1 LGSLNPP
8 SFPTFDF
15 FVRWLRFLVFTSFE
29 ELKSKNQ
36 AAHYF
41 KNQKESEDEEQAVLT
56 AYVGKLSLYSKL
68 C

>member
-1 LGSLNPP
+1 LYGGLASLF
-8 SFPTFDF
+8 SFY
-15 FVRWLRFLVFTSFE
+15 FVRE

-56 AYVGKLSLYSKL
+56 AYVGK
-68 C
+68 